1 MPRAGRNKGHKGRRG
16 GTKKTVRR
24 PPKDAPRRGPALHE
38 RDGSAAAAVLKQ
50 VGERLSTRPG
60 VVRRVLQCFDYCEL
74 AHAVC
79 VSRCWRATAE
89 ALMPRR
95 LADFWADPDRSK
107 LEEVLAKLDMY
118 EKFVEDS
125 QKDPPGGRKT
135 PDGKPIRT
143 AFPDPLLGRLA
154 LCWENGLGAHVLNDG
169 ATCRVGY
176 VSLAERLRGK
186 NIKDGML
193 IVAQDEELDKWR
205 AAFSGKNYFR
215 GGLDQD
221 KNWTTDEEFR
231 VYACSE
237 KCVIRHGAC
246 RNPKL
251 WSLLVVDIGGRSA
264 RTMSRR
270 LLSIQALSSHLVVSS
285 SVPRQGLDLA
295 EARCRFEF
303 VFKSSPDVYG
313 WYTDNL
319 SQSLGS
325 GATPAER
332 CLGELARRDLS
343 KRLTSGPFAVNV
355 AAVAGARPKILSPLP
370 CVVCGRHGVGG
381 EKLRVCGACGARA
394 YCSKGCQ
401 RIDWLVGGGGHRKT
415 CLRTRSKRSRR
426 ICHVCGKRGD
436 LAKEAFSLCMGC
448 DRRYCSVE
456 CSDVDWASGH
466 ATECP
471 GAGATP
477 AAETYGPSAAG
488 S

>member
-24 PPKDAPRRGPALHE
+24 PPKNAPRRGPALHE
-38 RDGSAAAAVLKQ
+38 RDGPAAAALLKQ

-107 LEEVLAKLDMY
+107 LEEVLAKLDSY
-118 EKFVEDS
+118 ERFVEES
-125 QKDPPGGRKT
+125 QKEPPET

-176 VSLAERLRGK
+176 VSLAEHLRGK
-186 NIKDGML
+186 NINNGML

-221 KNWTTDEEFR
+221 KNWTSDEEFR

-237 KCVIRHGAC
+237 KLVLRHGAW
-246 RNPKL
+246 RNAKL

-264 RTMSRR
+264 RTMSRH
-270 LLSIQALSSHLVVSS
+270 LLSIQALSSHLVSC

-295 EARCRFEF
+295 EALCRFEF
-303 VFKSSPDVYG
+303 VFKNSPDVYE
-313 WYTDNL
+313 WYIDNL

-325 GATPAER
+325 RATPAER
-332 CLGELARRDLS
+332 CLAELARRDLS
-343 KRLTSGPFAVNV
+343 KRLTSGAFALNV
-355 AAVAGARPKILSPLP
+355 AAVAGARPKNLSRLP
-370 CVVCGRHGVGG
+370 CVVCGRHGVEG

-401 RIDWLVGGGGHRKT
+401 RADWVGKPTYVGGGHRKT
-415 CLRTRSKRSRR
+415 CLRTRRKRSRR

-471 GAGATP
+471 GARATP
-477 AAETYGPSAAG
+477 AAETYGASAAG